1 MTLFKK
7 ITKIKQVGCYI
18 KFVDNWYCF
27 TILLFKGENEL
38 INSLNYLLL
47 INCIKICT
55 LTKGILKRDKTK
67 FQESYILRRRIY
79 LLFSTRTMMK
89 KLIQFANGDPN

>member
-1 MTLFKK
+1 VSKKKTKYIFKK
-7 ITKIKQVGCYI
+7 
-18 KFVDNWYCF
+18 
-27 TILLFKGENEL
+27 ENEL

-79 LLFSTRTMMK
+79 LLFSTSYDEET
-89 KLIQFANGDPN
+89 DSVC